1 MKIKKIAGAAAVIP
15 AAVLL
20 ASLNSS
26 PPPAAPAGNVVV
38 TSSSISTLDDVG
50 NEKTTGPCPT
60 TLGACPPEGCGGDPA
75 LNSLKNRLDAPAD
88 DDAQSWS
95 LARIVKLNKRSPTG
109 WSKKN
114 TRDLLEDLGEGT
126 PVTVKGWLINA
137 HAAELETCNC
147 KVTGAENKDFHLNLT
162 SAKPDAKKDPEEAKD
177 EAMDRSVVVEMSP
190 RSRRKEWALTKLKAL
205 ADVPTYVRVTGWLMF
220 DSAHASFEHMP
231 RATAWEVHP
240 VTKLEVCVETKTKC
254 DKGTGWKLLE
264 EAR

>member
-1 MKIKKIAGAAAVIP
+1 MKIKKIAGAAAVVP

-26 PPPAAPAGNVVV
+26 PPPAVPVGNVVV

-50 NEKTTGPCPT
+50 DEKTTGPCPT
-60 TLGACPPEGCGGDPA
+60 TLDACPPEGCGGDPA
-75 LNSLKNRLDAPAD
+75 LNSLKNRLDAPTD
-88 DDAQSWS
+88 DDAEPWS

-114 TRDLLEDLGEGT
+114 TRDILEDLGEGT
-126 PVTVKGWLINA
+126 PVSVKGWLVNA
-137 HAAELETCNC
+137 HVSTLETCNC
-147 KVTGAENKDFHLNLT
+147 KVSGTDNKDFHLNLT
-162 SAKPDAKKDPEEAKD
+162 STKPDAKKDPEEAKD

-190 RSRRKEWALTKLKAL
+190 RSRRKDWVLTRLKAL

-231 RATAWEVHP
+231 RASAWEVHP
-240 VTKLEVCVETKTKC
+240 VTKFEVCVETKTKC
-254 DKGTGWKLLE
+254 DKGSGWKPLE
-264 EAR
+264 EAQ